1 MYYEIHDGHGAP
13 QYGCEII
20 RFEEWGEMEE
30 YLDEH
35 PDVMER
41 IDQMDATIVEVV
53 DEDEYADIL
62 AEWMNGLA
70 KEGR

>member
-1 MYYEIHDGHGAP
+1 MYYEIHDSHGAP
-13 QYGCEII
+13 QCGCEII
-20 RFEEWGEMEE
+20 RFEEWYEVEE

-41 IDQMDATIVEVV
+41 IDQMYATIVEVV